1 MNRKTL
7 LDRQVGKLPGKV
19 FLVGAGPGDPGLIT
33 VKGLR
38 CLQQADVV
46 VYDRLMDPALL
57 QSAPSAAEL
66 VFVGKERG
74 RQALTQ
80 DEINKLL
87 VERASAGDSVVR
99 LKGGDPFV
107 FGRGGEEAQ
116 VLARHSIPFEVVP
129 GITSAIAAA
138 AYAGIPV
145 TQRRVATCFTV
156 VSGSE
161 DPTKPESS
169 IPWDVLARTGGTL
182 VVLMGWAA
190 LKAILETLQR
200 EGMAPDTPVALVQ
213 WGTWKKQQTVDGT
226 LCDVVEK
233 AQAAGLTPPVVA
245 VIGPVAALREEL
257 RWFDRQSLFGK
268 KVLITRSRTQASRLR
283 TLLEEQG
290 AEPLELPSIEIAPLE
305 DYAELD
311 DALAFHTALPY
322 RGGSGGYW
330 LIFASVNGVEAV
342 FDRLE
347 AAGRDARALAGATIG
362 AIGPATAAALAQ
374 RGIRADFIPKTSVS
388 EAVLA
393 ELAGQDWD
401 GVPVLLPGADIGR
414 DALAQGLAAKGA
426 TVARVAAYRTVTPK
440 GAGQQARRLLAPTSG
455 TAGTGVDVI
464 TFTSS
469 STVRNLLDILDGD
482 KTLIESALIACIGP
496 ITAGAAQELGLRVDL
511 VAAEN
516 TVEGLVDTLVNH
528 YQ

>member
-1 MNRKTL
+1 M
-7 LDRQVGKLPGKV
+7 PGKV

-57 QSAPSAAEL
+57 HSAAANAEL

-80 DEINKLL
+80 DEINDLL
-87 VERASAGDSVVR
+87 VKKASSGKSVVR

-116 VLARHSIPFEVVP
+116 VLSRNCVSFEVVP
-129 GITSAIAAA
+129 GITSAVAAA

-190 LKAILETLQR
+190 LQSILEKLQV

-213 WGTWKKQQTVDGT
+213 WGTWKKQKTVDGALT
-226 LCDVVEK
+226 NVVARAKE
-233 AQAAGLTPPVVA
+233 AGLAPPVVA
-245 VIGPVAALREEL
+245 VIGQVAGLREEL
-257 RWFDRQSLFGK
+257 RWFDRQPLFGK

-290 AEPLELPSIEIAPLE
+290 AESLELPSIEIAPLE
-305 DYAELD
+305 DYTELD
-311 DALAFHTALPY
+311 AALAQYGILPLETPF
-322 RGGSGGYW
+322 GTISKFW
-330 LIFASVNGVEAV
+330 TIFASTNAVDAV
-342 FDRLE
+342 FARLDE
-347 AAGRDARALAGATIG
+347 YGQDSRVFADSTVG
-362 AIGPATAAALAQ
+362 AIGPATAQALVR
-374 RGIRADFIPKTSVS
+374 RGIKPDFVPTTSVS

-393 ELAGQDWD
+393 ELSQREWY

-414 DALAQGLAAKGA
+414 DALAKGLEELGAK
-426 TVARVAAYRTVTPK
+426 VQRVTAYRTVTPK
-440 GAGQQARRLLAPTSG
+440 TAGQDARKLLAQ
-455 TAGTGVDVI
+455 GVDAI

-482 KTLIESALIACIGP
+482 KSLLESSLIACIGP
-496 ITAGAAQELGLRVDL
+496 VTAGTAGELGLRVDL
-511 VAAEN
+511 VADEH
-516 TVEGLVDTLVNH
+516 TVEGLVDSLVGYYNPE
-528 YQ
+528 

>member
-1 MNRKTL
+1 M
-7 LDRQVGKLPGKV
+7 PGKV

-38 CLQQADVV
+38 CMQQADVV
-46 VYDRLMDPALL
+46 VYDRLMDPDLL
-57 QSAPSAAEL
+57 QSASPDAEL

-80 DEINKLL
+80 DEINELL
-87 VERASAGDSVVR
+87 VAQAADGKSVVR

-107 FGRGGEEAQ
+107 FGRGGEEAL
-116 VLARHSIPFEVVP
+116 VLSRNNIPFEVVP

-190 LKAILETLQR
+190 LQAILERLQV

-213 WGTWKKQQTVDGT
+213 WGTWKKQKTVDGT
-226 LCDVVEK
+226 LADVVAHAKE
-233 AQAAGLTPPVVA
+233 AGLSPPVVA
-245 VIGPVAALREEL
+245 IIGQVAGLRQEL
-257 RWFDRQSLFGK
+257 RWFDRQPLFGK
-268 KVLITRSRTQASRLR
+268 KVLITRSRTQASHLR
-283 TLLEEQG
+283 TLLDERG
-290 AEPLELPSIEIAPLE
+290 AESVELPSIEIAPLE
-305 DYAELD
+305 DYGELD
-311 DALAFHTALPY
+311 RVLAQYGLLPLESPF
-322 RGGSGGYW
+322 GTISKFW
-330 LIFASVNGVEAV
+330 VIFTSANAVEAV
-342 FDRLE
+342 FGRIAE
-347 AAGRDARALAGATIG
+347 YGRDSRVLAGATIG
-362 AIGPATAAALAQ
+362 AIGPATASALAQ
-374 RGIRADFIPKTSVS
+374 QGIRPDFLPTTSVS
-388 EAVLA
+388 ESVVK
-393 ELAGQDWD
+393 ELEERDWE

-414 DALAQGLAAKGA
+414 DVVAQGLARLGAKVMRA
-426 TVARVAAYRTVTPK
+426 TAYRTVTPPN
-440 GAGQQARRLLAPTSG
+440 AANEARKILSQ
-455 TAGTGVDVI
+455 GVDVI

-469 STVRNLLDILDGD
+469 STVQNLVNILDGD
-482 KTLIESALIACIGP
+482 RAALESSLIACIGP
-496 ITAGAAQELGLRVDL
+496 ITAGTARELNLRVDL
-511 VAAEN
+511 VASKH
-516 TVEGLVDTLVNH
+516 TVEGLVESLVNH

>member
-1 MNRKTL
+1 MRPQLN
-7 LDRQVGKLPGKV
+7 RQVIELPGKV

-57 QSAPSAAEL
+57 QSASPAAEL

-80 DEINKLL
+80 DEINDLL
-87 VERASAGDSVVR
+87 VEKAGRGKSVVR

-116 VLARHSIPFEVVP
+116 VLARNSVEFEVVP

-190 LKAILETLQR
+190 LQSILETLQR

-213 WGTWKKQQTVDGT
+213 WGTWKKQKTVDGT
-226 LCDVVEK
+226 LSDVVGRAKE
-233 AQAAGLTPPVVA
+233 AGLTPPVVA
-245 VIGPVAALREEL
+245 IIGPVAALRKEI
-257 RWFDRQSLFGK
+257 RWFDRQPLFGR

-283 TLLEEQG
+283 ELLEEQG
-290 AEPLELPSIEIAPLE
+290 AEPLELPSIEIATLE

-311 DALAFHTALPY
+311 TALAQYGLLPLETPF
-322 RGGSGGYW
+322 GTISKFW
-330 LIFASVNGVEAV
+330 TIFASTNAVEAV
-342 FDRLE
+342 FDRI
-347 AAGRDARALAGATIG
+347 DAYGQDSRVFADSMVA

-374 RGIRADFIPKTSVS
+374 RGIKPDFVPTTSVS
-388 EAVLA
+388 EAVVK
-393 ELAGQDWD
+393 ELSGREWYGVSCAAARGGHRSRRAGQWSC
-401 GVPVLLPGADIGR
+401 GTGRQGGAGNRPTAPSPPPTPPRTPASCFPGAWM
-414 DALAQGLAAKGA
+414 
-426 TVARVAAYRTVTPK
+426 P
-440 GAGQQARRLLAPTSG
+440 
-455 TAGTGVDVI
+455 
-464 TFTSS
+464 
-469 STVRNLLDILDGD
+469 
-482 KTLIESALIACIGP
+482 
-496 ITAGAAQELGLRVDL
+496 
-511 VAAEN
+511 
-516 TVEGLVDTLVNH
+516 
-528 YQ
+528 

>member
-1 MNRKTL
+1 MNN
-7 LDRQVGKLPGKV
+7 LPGKV

-57 QSAPSAAEL
+57 RSAPATAEL

-80 DEINKLL
+80 AEINQLL
-87 VERASAGDSVVR
+87 VERAAAGAVVVR

-116 VLARHSIPFEVVP
+116 VLAGQDIPFEVVP

-182 VVLMGWAA
+182 IVLMGWAA
-190 LKAILETLQR
+190 LQSILETLQR
-200 EGMAPDTPVALVQ
+200 QGMAPDTPVALVQ
-213 WGTWKKQQTVDGT
+213 WGTWKKQQTVSGA
-226 LCDVVEK
+226 LSGVVAK

-245 VIGPVAALREEL
+245 VIGPVVNLREEL
-257 RWFDRQSLFGK
+257 RWFDRQPLFGRRA
-268 KVLITRSRTQASRLR
+268 LITRSRTQASHLR
-283 TLLEEQG
+283 TLLEELG
-290 AEPLELPSIEIAPLE
+290 AEPLELPTIEIAPLE

-311 DALAFHTALPY
+311 AALARHSNLN
-322 RGGSGGYW
+322 SGYW
-330 LIFASVNGVEAV
+330 LIFASANAVDAV
-342 FDRLE
+342 FARLE
-347 AAGRDARALAGATIG
+347 TAGRDARALAGATIG

-374 RGIRADFIPKTSVS
+374 RGLRADFIPQTSVS
-388 EAVLA
+388 EAVVA
-393 ELAGQDWD
+393 ELAGRNWA

-414 DALAQGLAAKGA
+414 DALARGLADRGA
-426 TVARVAAYRTVTPK
+426 QVERVTAYRTLTPQ
-440 GAGQQARRLLAPTSG
+440 GAGKEARRLLEQ
-455 TAGTGVDVI
+455 GVDVI

-469 STVRNLLDILDGD
+469 STVRNLLNLLEGD
-482 KTLIESALIACIGP
+482 KGLLESALIACIGP
-496 ITAGAAQELGLRVDL
+496 VTAAAARELGLRVDL
-511 VAAEN
+511 VAAEH
-516 TVEGLVDTLVNH
+516 TVEGLVEALVNH

>member
-1 MNRKTL
+1 M
-7 LDRQVGKLPGKV
+7 PGKV

-38 CLQQADVV
+38 CLQRADVV
-46 VYDRLMDPALL
+46 VYDRLLDPVLL
-57 QSAPSAAEL
+57 QSASPDAEL

-80 DEINKLL
+80 DEINDLL
-87 VERASAGDSVVR
+87 VERAAAGQGVVR

-116 VLARHSIPFEVVP
+116 VLARNDIPFEVVP

-161 DPTKPESS
+161 DPTKAESA

-190 LKAILETLQR
+190 LQAILEILQR

-213 WGTWKKQQTVDGT
+213 WGTWQKQKTVDGT
-226 LCDVVEK
+226 LCDVVDK
-233 AQAAGLTPPVVA
+233 AKAAGLTPPVVA
-245 VIGPVAALREEL
+245 VIGPVAGLREEL
-257 RWFDRQSLFGK
+257 RWFDRQPLFGK

-290 AEPLELPSIEIAPLE
+290 AETLELPSIEIAPLE
-305 DYAELD
+305 DYAALD
-311 DALAFHTALPY
+311 ATLAQYGLLPLETPF
-322 RGGSGGYW
+322 GTISKFW
-330 LIFASVNGVEAV
+330 IIFASANAVDAV
-342 FDRLE
+342 FARLDE
-347 AAGRDARALAGATIG
+347 YGQDSRVFADSTVG
-362 AIGPATAAALAQ
+362 AIGPATAAALAE
-374 RGIRADFIPKTSVS
+374 RGIQADFVPANSVS
-388 EAVLA
+388 EAVVE
-393 ELAGQDWD
+393 ELSGREWY

-414 DALAQGLAAKGA
+414 DALAQGLTGLG
-426 TVARVAAYRTVTPK
+426 ARVERAVAYRTITPK
-440 GAGQQARRLLAPTSG
+440 NAARDARKLLSQ
-455 TAGTGVDVI
+455 GVDVI

-469 STVRNLLDILDGD
+469 STVRNLVEILDGD
-482 KTLIESALIACIGP
+482 KSLLEASLIACIGP
-496 ITAGAAQELGLRVDL
+496 VTAGTARELGLRVDL
-511 VAAEN
+511 EAGEH
-516 TVEGLVDTLVNH
+516 TVEGLVEALVG
-528 YQ
+528 YYRS

>member
-1 MNRKTL
+1 M
-7 LDRQVGKLPGKV
+7 PGKV

-38 CLQQADVV
+38 CLQRADVV
-46 VYDRLMDPALL
+46 VYDRLMDPDLL
-57 QSAPSAAEL
+57 QSASIEAEL

-80 DEINKLL
+80 DEINDLL
-87 VERASAGDSVVR
+87 VDRATAGKSVVR

-107 FGRGGEEAQ
+107 FGRGGEEAL
-116 VLARHSIPFEVVP
+116 VLARNCIPFEIVP

-161 DPTKPESS
+161 DPTKSESS
-169 IPWDVLARTGGTL
+169 IPWDVLARIGGTL

-190 LKAILETLQR
+190 LQAILERLQS

-213 WGTWKKQQTVDGT
+213 WGTWKKQQTVEGT
-226 LCDVVEK
+226 LDDVVARAKE
-233 AQAAGLTPPVVA
+233 AELTPPVVA
-245 VIGPVAALREEL
+245 VIGQVAGLRQEL
-257 RWFDRQSLFGK
+257 RWFDQQPLFGR

-283 TLLEEQG
+283 GLLQDQG

-311 DALAFHTALPY
+311 AALAQYGLLPLETPF
-322 RGGSGGYW
+322 GTISKFW
-330 LIFASVNGVEAV
+330 SIFASANAVEAIFSRIEAYGQDSRV
-342 FDRLE
+342 FADS
-347 AAGRDARALAGATIG
+347 TVG

-374 RGIRADFIPKTSVS
+374 RGIRPDFVPTTSVS
-388 EAVLA
+388 EAVIK
-393 ELAGQDWD
+393 ELSSREWA
-401 GVPVLLPGADIGR
+401 GVPVLLPRADIGR
-414 DALAQGLAAKGA
+414 DVVAKGLSDLGA
-426 TVARVAAYRTVTPK
+426 KVEQVTAYRTITPVD
-440 GAGQQARRLLAPTSG
+440 AASNARKLLSQ
-455 TAGTGVDVI
+455 GVDVI

-469 STVRNLLDILDGD
+469 STVRNLLDILGGD
-482 KTLIESALIACIGP
+482 KSALEPSLIACIGP
-496 ITAGAAQELGLRVDL
+496 VTAGTARELGVRVDL
-511 VAAEN
+511 EASEH
-516 TVEGLVDTLVNH
+516 TVEGLVNSLVAH
-528 YQ
+528 YESS

>member
-1 MNRKTL
+1 M
-7 LDRQVGKLPGKV
+7 PGKV
-19 FLVGAGPGDPGLIT
+19 YLVGAGPGDPGLIT
-33 VKGLR
+33 VKGLN

-57 QSAPSAAEL
+57 RSASPDAEL

-80 DEINKLL
+80 GEINDLL
-87 VERASAGDSVVR
+87 VEQAGQGKSVVR

-116 VLARHSIPFEVVP
+116 ALARNGIPFEVVP

-190 LKAILETLQR
+190 LQSILETLQR

-213 WGTWKKQQTVDGT
+213 WGTWKKQQTVDGV
-226 LCDVVEK
+226 LADVVDK
-233 AQAAGLTPPVVA
+233 ARDAGLAPPVVA
-245 VIGPVAALREEL
+245 IIGPVAGLREEI
-257 RWFDRQSLFGK
+257 RWFDRQPLFGK
-268 KVLITRSRTQASRLR
+268 KVLVTRSRTQASRLR
-283 TLLEEQG
+283 TLLEEEG
-290 AEPLELPSIEIAPLE
+290 AETLELPSIEIVPPE
-305 DYAELD
+305 EFAELD
-311 DALAFHTALPY
+311 ATLANYGLVPGDTPFGTI
-322 RGGSGGYW
+322 SKYW
-330 LIFASVNGVEAV
+330 IIFASTNAVDAV
-342 FDRLE
+342 F
-347 AAGRDARALAGATIG
+347 GRIDAHAQDSRVFADVTVG
-362 AIGPATAAALAQ
+362 AIGPATAAALEQ
-374 RGIRADFIPKTSVS
+374 RGIRPDFVPTTSVS
-388 EAVLA
+388 EAVVQ
-393 ELAGQDWD
+393 ELSGREWY

-414 DALAQGLAAKGA
+414 DVLANGLTELGAK
-426 TVARVAAYRTVTPK
+426 VERVTAYRTVTPAD
-440 GAGQQARRLLAPTSG
+440 AGSQARKLLSQ
-455 TAGTGVDVI
+455 GVDVI

-469 STVRNLLDILDGD
+469 STVRNLVDILGGD
-482 KTLIESALIACIGP
+482 RSALEGSLIACIGP
-496 ITAGAAQELGLRVDL
+496 VTAGAARELGLKVDL
-511 VAAEN
+511 EASEH
-516 TVEGLVDTLVNH
+516 TVEGLVESLVSH
-528 YQ
+528 YRES

>member
-1 MNRKTL
+1 MSE
-7 LDRQVGKLPGKV
+7 LPGKV

-57 QSAPSAAEL
+57 QSAAPSAER

-80 DEINKLL
+80 DEINQLL
-87 VERASAGDSVVR
+87 VERATAGNTVVR

-116 VLARHSIPFEVVP
+116 ILARNAVAFEVVP

-161 DPTKPESS
+161 DPSKPESS

-182 VVLMGWAA
+182 IVLMGWAS
-190 LKAILETLQR
+190 LKSILKTLQR
-200 EGMAPDTPVALVQ
+200 EGLAPDTPVALVQ
-213 WGTWKKQQTVDGT
+213 WGTWKKQQTVTGSLT
-226 LCDVVEK
+226 DVVGR
-233 AQAAGLTPPVVA
+233 AQAAGLTPPVIA
-245 VIGPVAALREEL
+245 VIGPVVDLRKEL
-257 RWFDRQSLFGK
+257 RWFDRQPLFGK
-268 KVLITRSRTQASRLR
+268 RTLITRSRTQASRLR

-290 AEPLELPSIEIAPLE
+290 AEPLELPSIAIAPPE

-311 DALAFHTALPY
+311 EALARYIDPARY
-322 RGGSGGYW
+322 SERGGQSGGENGGQSGYW
-330 LIFASVNGVEAV
+330 LIFASVNAVEAV
-342 FDRLE
+342 FARLE
-347 AAGRDARALAGATIG
+347 AAGKDGRAWAGATIG

-374 RGIRADFIPKTSVS
+374 RGIRADFIPATSVS
-388 EAVLA
+388 EAVVA
-393 ELAGQDWD
+393 ELSDRNWT

-414 DALAQGLAAKGA
+414 DALAQGLADRGA
-426 TVARVAAYRTVTPK
+426 QVERITAYRTVTPPDS
-440 GAGQQARRLLAPTSG
+440 ANQARKLLES
-455 TAGTGVDVI
+455 GVDVI

-469 STVRNLLDILDGD
+469 STVRNLLDILGGD
-482 KTLIESALIACIGP
+482 QRLLESALIACIGP
-496 ITAGAAQELGLRVDL
+496 VTAGAARELGLRVDL
-511 VAAEN
+511 VAAEH

-528 YQ
+528 FVC

>member
-1 MNRKTL
+1 MN
-7 LDRQVGKLPGKV
+7 DLPGKV

-57 QSAPSAAEL
+57 QSASADAEL

-80 DEINKLL
+80 DEINALL
-87 VERASAGDSVVR
+87 VEEASHGKAVVR

-116 VLARHSIPFEVVP
+116 VLARNAIPFEVVP

-161 DPTKPESS
+161 DPSKPESS

-190 LKAILETLQR
+190 LQSILETLQR
-200 EGMAPDTPVALVQ
+200 EGMSPDTPVALVQ
-213 WGTWKKQQTVDGT
+213 WGTWKKQQTVDGV
-226 LCDVVEK
+226 LSDVVGRAKE
-233 AQAAGLTPPVVA
+233 AGLTPPVVA
-245 VIGPVAALREEL
+245 IIGPVASLRQEI
-257 RWFDRQSLFGK
+257 RWFDRQPLFGK
-268 KVLITRSRTQASRLR
+268 KILITRSRTQASRLR

-290 AEPLELPSIEIAPLE
+290 AEPLELPSIEIAPLA
-305 DYAELD
+305 DFSGLD
-311 DALAFHTALPY
+311 AALAQYGLLPLETPF
-322 RGGSGGYW
+322 GTISKFW
-330 LIFASVNGVEAV
+330 TIFASTNAVEAV
-342 FDRLE
+342 FERI
-347 AAGRDARALAGATIG
+347 DAYGQDSRVFADSTIG
-362 AIGPATAAALAQ
+362 AIGPATAAALLQ
-374 RGIRADFIPKTSVS
+374 RGIRPDFVPTTSVS
-388 EAVLA
+388 EAVVK
-393 ELAGQDWD
+393 ELSDWEWA

-414 DALAQGLAAKGA
+414 DVVAKGLSDLGA
-426 TVARVAAYRTVTPK
+426 KVERVTAYRTVLPSN
-440 GAGQQARRLLAPTSG
+440 AAQDARKLLSR
-455 TAGTGVDVI
+455 GVDVI

-469 STVRNLLDILDGD
+469 STVRNLLEILDGD
-482 KTLIESALIACIGP
+482 RSALESALVACIGP
-496 ITAGAAQELGLRVDL
+496 VTAGAARELGLRVDL
-511 VAAEN
+511 EADEH
-516 TVEGLVDTLVNH
+516 TVEGLVEAVVSH

>member
-1 MNRKTL
+1 M
-7 LDRQVGKLPGKV
+7 PGKV

-57 QSAPSAAEL
+57 ESASPQAEL

-74 RQALTQ
+74 RQALSQ
-80 DEINKLL
+80 DEINDLL
-87 VERASAGDSVVR
+87 LKKASAGNTVVR

-116 VLARHSIPFEVVP
+116 VLARNGMPFEVVP

-145 TQRRVATCFTV
+145 TQRRMATCFTV

-161 DPTKPESS
+161 DPSKPESS

-190 LKAILETLQR
+190 LQSILETLQR

-226 LCDVVEK
+226 LDDVVARAKE
-233 AQAAGLTPPVVA
+233 AGLAPPVVA
-245 VIGPVAALREEL
+245 IIGPVVGLRTEL
-257 RWFDRQSLFGK
+257 RWFDRQPLFGK
-268 KVLITRSRTQASRLR
+268 KVLITRSRTQSSRLR
-283 TLLEEQG
+283 TLLDEQG
-290 AEPLELPSIEIAPLE
+290 AESLELPSIEIAPPDE
-305 DYAELD
+305 FSELD
-311 DALAFHTALPY
+311 RILAQYGLLPLETPF
-322 RGGSGGYW
+322 GTISKFW
-330 LIFASVNGVEAV
+330 MIFSSANSVDAV
-342 FDRLE
+342 FARLDNYGQDSRVF
-347 AAGRDARALAGATIG
+347 ADSTIG

-374 RGIRADFIPKTSVS
+374 RGIRADFVPTTSVS
-388 EAVLA
+388 EAVLN
-393 ELAGQDWD
+393 ELSEREWY

-414 DALAQGLAAKGA
+414 DVLARGLTDLGA
-426 TVARVAAYRTVTPK
+426 RIERVTAYRTITPDD
-440 GAGQQARRLLAPTSG
+440 AAINARQLLTQ
-455 TAGTGVDVI
+455 GVDVI

-469 STVRNLLDILDGD
+469 STVRNLMDILDGD
-482 KTLIESALIACIGP
+482 KSLLEPSLIACIGP
-496 ITAGAAQELGLRVDL
+496 VTTGTAKELGLRVDL
-511 VAAEN
+511 ESDEH
-516 TVEGLVDTLVNH
+516 TVEGLVKTLVSH

>member
-1 MNRKTL
+1 MS
-7 LDRQVGKLPGKV
+7 GKV
-19 FLVGAGPGDPGLIT
+19 FLVGAGPGDPSLIT

-46 VYDRLMDPALL
+46 VYDRLMDPVLL
-57 QSAPSAAEL
+57 QSASGDADL

-80 DEINKLL
+80 DEINDLL
-87 VERASAGDSVVR
+87 VEQASQGKSVVR

-116 VLARHSIPFEVVP
+116 VLARNSIPFEVVP

-161 DPTKPESS
+161 DPAKPESS

-190 LKAILETLQR
+190 LQSILEKLQI

-226 LCDVVEK
+226 LGDVVARAKE
-233 AQAAGLTPPVVA
+233 AGLAPPVVA
-245 VIGPVAALREEL
+245 VIGPVAGLRKEI
-257 RWFDRQSLFGK
+257 RWFDRQPLFGQ

-290 AEPLELPSIEIAPLE
+290 AETLELPSIEIAPLE
-305 DYAELD
+305 DNCELD
-311 DALAFHTALPY
+311 ASLAQYGLLPLDTPF
-322 RGGSGGYW
+322 GTISKFW
-330 LIFASVNGVEAV
+330 AIFSSTNAVDAV
-342 FDRLE
+342 F
-347 AAGRDARALAGATIG
+347 GRVDAYGNDSRVFSDSTIG
-362 AIGPATAAALAQ
+362 AIGPATAEALAQ
-374 RGIRADFIPKTSVS
+374 RGIKADFIPATSVS
-388 EAVLA
+388 EAVVK
-393 ELAGQDWD
+393 ELSDREWS

-414 DALAQGLAAKGA
+414 DVLARGLAGLGAK
-426 TVARVAAYRTVTPK
+426 VERVTAYQTVTPSN
-440 GAGQQARRLLAPTSG
+440 AAEDARKLLSQ
-455 TAGTGVDVI
+455 GVDVI

-469 STVRNLLDILDGD
+469 STVRNLLDILEGD
-482 KTLIESALIACIGP
+482 KSLLESSLIACIGP
-496 ITAGAAQELGLRVDL
+496 VTAGTAKELGLRVDL
-511 VAAEN
+511 ESAEH
-516 TVEGLVDTLVNH
+516 TVEGLVETLVSNF
-528 YQ
+528 Q

>member
-1 MNRKTL
+1 M
-7 LDRQVGKLPGKV
+7 PGKV

-33 VKGLR
+33 VKGLD
-38 CLQQADVV
+38 CLQQADLV

-57 QSAPSAAEL
+57 RSASPEAEL

-80 DEINKLL
+80 DEINALL
-87 VERASAGDSVVR
+87 VEEAGLGKSVVR

-116 VLARHSIPFEVVP
+116 VLARNSIPFEVVP

-161 DPTKPESS
+161 DPSKPESS

-190 LKAILETLQR
+190 LQSILETLQR
-200 EGMAPDTPVALVQ
+200 EGMAPETPVALVQ
-213 WGTWKKQQTVDGT
+213 WGTWKKQQTVDGV
-226 LCDVVEK
+226 LSDVVARAKE
-233 AQAAGLTPPVVA
+233 AGLTPPVVA
-245 VIGPVAALREEL
+245 VIGPVAGLRKEI
-257 RWFDRQSLFGK
+257 RWFDRQPLFGK

-283 TLLEEQG
+283 ELLEAQG

-305 DYAELD
+305 GCSELD
-311 DALAFHTALPY
+311 ATLAQYGLLPLDTPF
-322 RGGSGGYW
+322 GTISKFW
-330 LIFASVNGVEAV
+330 VIFASTNAVEAV
-342 FDRLE
+342 FDRL
-347 AAGRDARALAGATIG
+347 DAYGQDSRVFADSIVG
-362 AIGPATAAALAQ
+362 AIGPATATALTH
-374 RGIRADFIPKTSVS
+374 RGILPDFVPATSVS
-388 EAVLA
+388 EAVVK
-393 ELAGQDWD
+393 ELSEREWS

-414 DALAQGLAAKGA
+414 DVLSKGLADLGAKVERI
-426 TVARVAAYRTVTPK
+426 TAYRTITPVD
-440 GAGQQARRLLAPTSG
+440 AANNARELLSQ
-455 TAGTGVDVI
+455 GVDTI

-469 STVRNLLDILDGD
+469 STVRNLVDILDGD
-482 KTLIESALIACIGP
+482 KAPLESSLIACIGP
-496 ITAGAAQELGLRVDL
+496 VTARTAEELGLRVDL
-511 VAAEN
+511 VADEH
-516 TVEGLVDTLVNH
+516 TVEGLVDSLVAH
-528 YQ
+528 YQV